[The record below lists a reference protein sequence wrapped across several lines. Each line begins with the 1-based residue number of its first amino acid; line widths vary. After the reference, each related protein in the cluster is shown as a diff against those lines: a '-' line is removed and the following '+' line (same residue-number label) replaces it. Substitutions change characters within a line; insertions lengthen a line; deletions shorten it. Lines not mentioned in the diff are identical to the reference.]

1 MRSIYLVPALA
12 ILVLA
17 GCGVSEPDDQQW
29 KQPSAYIWPAEIGT
43 KLQYRVEKTPNGLR
57 IGADPNDTVFTNDMT
72 VERSDSSYNGVPMY
86 ELRESRGGWR
96 FWRHYLAV
104 GDTVIARNEA
114 FPADLLLVGP
124 LEQGRTW
131 VCGYQVDTIPWQ
143 ATVIDRYAWK
153 KVEGRVYKNVIEV
166 EYKPVVSPIQESWTR
181 LYAEGIGPI
190 QTVKNYSP
198 LRDTTAEPAL
208 PQVERSVLIDA
219 SIPLPNAN

>member
-1 MRSIYLVPALA
+1 MRTLYFLPICAALLLGA
-12 ILVLA
+12 
-17 GCGVSEPDDQQW
+17 CGVSEPDNAQW
-29 KQPSAYIWPAEIGT
+29 QHPSAYIWPAEIGA

-57 IGADPNDTVFTNDMT
+57 LGADPDTVFTNDMT
-72 VERSDSSYNGVPMY
+72 VEQSDSLYNGVPMY

-114 FPADLLLVGP
+114 FPADFLLIGP
-124 LEQGRTW
+124 LEPGHTW
-131 VCGYQVDTIPWQ
+131 VCGYQLDTIPWQ

-198 LRDTTAEPAL
+198 LPDAASQPLL

-219 SIPLPNAN
+219 SIPLPNSN